1 MKLSLVC
8 FQTNQRCGL
17 YSFYLDMCL
26 LLLPNIY
33 ILSLLFFLWNNS
45 CSKSLFSHLSGIVR
59 LPLSPLLWYFI
70 ILSYLLEILDAV
82 QSILQIGL
90 HFDAIGYISRTW
102 MQTWKVSIFKFFS
115 IYRISF
121 WIILWQSYFIPFPL
135 LALLFSPSWV
145 VPVYT
150 IVLIF
155 LLFIYV
161 SLFLLLFSLAGFWE
175 SNPQLFQICSI
186 RQVKHL
192 I

>member
-1 MKLSLVC
+1 MNRLNSHIHLFILSNTISAINIYEIIIGVF

-82 QSILQIGL
+82 QQSIFQIGF
-90 HFDAIGYISRTW
+90 HFDAIGYLLYWCSRTW
-102 MQTWKVSIFKFFS
+102 MHTWKVSIFNFF
-115 IYRISF
+115 
-121 WIILWQSYFIPFPL
+121 
-135 LALLFSPSWV
+135 
-145 VPVYT
+145 
-150 IVLIF
+150 
-155 LLFIYV
+155 
-161 SLFLLLFSLAGFWE
+161 
-175 SNPQLFQICSI
+175 
-186 RQVKHL
+186 
-192 I
+192 